1 MMDGPGP
8 RDTIPAEWSNIKFG
22 AIDVLVLAPL
32 DLQDPHTGSF
42 GIIPGLL
49 TRFNWALKTARAA
62 PRLTAGTH
70 IKIIVSQFWGSDPQG
85 WGHPLTALPADKVDA
100 YAKSIREFIVKYN
113 LDGYDVDYKV
123 GTIVPTI
130 PAIYATVRA
139 QLDGLSHAKGG
150 RHYYTTVSPANL
162 QYLQDAVGHI
172 SGVNMQTYS
181 GGQGLTVKDFL
192 GVGFGVD
199 QLLYGVNS
207 ETPSEGPTV
216 SQAVGEYNDYK
227 LAGIHNWRVNSGD
240 LLQENAWQEQIYR
253 SLHNLK

>member
-1 MMDGPGP
+1 MPPTRFPKPTATAWLYMMDGPGP
-8 RDTIPAEWSNIKFG
+8 WDTIPAEWSNIKFG
-22 AIDVLVLAPL
+22 AIDVLVLASL
-32 DLQDPHTGSF
+32 GLQDSHTRSF
-42 GIIPGLL
+42 
-49 TRFNWALKTARAA
+49 
-62 PRLTAGTH
+62 
-70 IKIIVSQFWGSDPQG
+70 
-85 WGHPLTALPADKVDA
+85 
-100 YAKSIREFIVKYN
+100 
-113 LDGYDVDYKV
+113 

-207 ETPSEGPTV
+207 ETPSELGPD
-216 SQAVGEYNDYK
+216 GES
-227 LAGIHNWRVNSGD
+227 GGWRVQR
-240 LLQENAWQEQIYR
+240 LQAGGYP
-253 SLHNLK
+253 